1 MTALLH
7 PYLFFSNLV
16 SKTAI
21 KSLYPKENMYVSKNY
36 KFFDMR
42 KLTITAWTFF
52 LFGQFAHSQPNNNPD
67 AAYVKD
73 NYQKFE
79 YQIPM
84 RDGKKLFTSV
94 YVPKDQSKKYPIMMD
109 RTPYSVAPYGPDQYK
124 GSLGPSS
131 LFLHD
136 GYIFVYQDVRG
147 RWMSEGM
154 FEEMT
159 PEKEVHKNK
168 DDVDEGTDTYDTIDW
183 LLKNIS
189 NNSGKVGV
197 WGISYPGF
205 FTTAALLSRHPALVA
220 ASPQAPMADLYR
232 DDAFHNGAFML
243 VGNFGFYPS
252 FTNRQDDKPTTRRG
266 GRLNFGTEDG
276 YAFYMNMGAVKNSN
290 DKFYKDTIRL
300 WNEMMD
306 HPNYD
311 QHWKDRNVLYHL
323 HDIKTAI
330 LVTGGWY
337 DAEDLYGAINTYK
350 TLIKENPNTPVYFTM
365 GPWVHGGWAR
375 GPGDHL
381 GDVDFGGLTGPF
393 YREKIE
399 FAFFSHYLKGTG
411 LDLPK
416 ISAFETGG
424 NAWKNYEVWPPK
436 EAVEKN
442 LYLLAGGK
450 LSFDGPKT
458 ESDSFDEFISDPNKP
473 VPFIDG
479 IDLDMKR
486 EYMTGD
492 QRFADR
498 RPDVLSYQT
507 DILENDLTL
516 AGNIWADLQVSITG
530 TDADWVVK
538 LIDVYPD
545 TVKDNQWTGKE
556 THLSGYEQMV
566 RSEAIRGKFRNSFE
580 KPEPF
585 VPGAVTAVNF
595 ELQDILHR
603 FKKGHRI
610 MVQVQST
617 WFPLIDR
624 NTQKFEDLMKA
635 LDSDFQKATHRVYH
649 SKEYPSFL
657 KVRVIP

>member
-1 MTALLH
+1 MRTSLL
-7 PYLFFSNLV
+7 FAFS
-16 SKTAI
+16 
-21 KSLYPKENMYVSKNY
+21 
-36 KFFDMR
+36 
-42 KLTITAWTFF
+42 F
-52 LFGQFAHSQPNNNPD
+52 LLLAFTSSAQPVQGNSD

-79 YQIPM
+79 YQVPM

-109 RTPYSVAPYGPDQYK
+109 RTPYSVAPYGADKYRTN
-124 GSLGPSS
+124 LGPSP

-159 PEKEVHKNK
+159 PEKEIHKTNN
-168 DDVDEGTDTYDTIDW
+168 DVDEGTDTYDTIDW
-183 LLKNIS
+183 LIKNIP

-205 FTTAALLSRHPALVA
+205 YTTASLLSRHPALVA

-243 VGNFGFYPS
+243 AANFGFYPG
-252 FTNRQDDKPTTRRG
+252 FTNRQDDKPTQRRG
-266 GRLNFGTEDG
+266 SRFDYGTQDG
-276 YAFYMNMGAVKNSN
+276 YAFYLNMGPVKNSN
-290 DKFYKDTIRL
+290 DKYYKDTIQL
-300 WNEMMD
+300 WNEMLD

-323 HDIKTAI
+323 HDIKTAV

-337 DAEDLYGAINTYK
+337 DAEDMYGAINTYK
-350 TLIKENPNTPVYFTM
+350 TLARNNPATPVYFTM

-381 GDVDFGGLTGPF
+381 GDVDFGEPTGPF

-399 FAFFSHYLKGTG
+399 FAFFNHYLKGS
-411 LDLPK
+411 DANLPK
-416 ISAFETGG
+416 ISAFETGA
-424 NAWKNYEVWPPK
+424 NKWKSYNVWPPK

-442 LYLLAGGK
+442 LYLLPNGK
-450 LSFDGPKT
+450 LSFVEPKT
-458 ESDSFDEFISDPNKP
+458 VNNTFDEFISDPNKP
-473 VPFIDG
+473 VPFINT

-492 QRFADR
+492 QRFAAR
-498 RPDVLSYQT
+498 RPDVLTYQT
-507 DILENDLTL
+507 SVLDKDITL
-516 AGNIWADLQVSITG
+516 AGNIGANLKISTTG
-530 TDADWVVK
+530 TDADWIVK
-538 LIDVYPD
+538 VIDVYPD
-545 TVKDNQWTGKE
+545 SAKNNQWTGKD
-556 THLSGYEQMV
+556 TYMSNYEQMV
-566 RSEAIRGKFRNSFE
+566 RSEAIRGKFRNGFD

-585 VPGAVTAVNF
+585 IPGKVTPVNF
-595 ELQDILHR
+595 ELQDVLHT

-610 MVQVQST
+610 MVQVQSS

-624 NTQKFEDLMKA
+624 NTQRFQDIMKA
-635 LDSDFQKATHRVYH
+635 KDTDFQKATHRVYT
-649 SKEYPSFL
+649 SSANPSYL
-657 KVRVIP
+657 KVRIMDDDH